1 MFFFLPYVTLYG
13 ESFTTI
19 NILEF
24 MNENSNVFRIDA
36 IIEVIF
42 VFIVPVVLT
51 AISAILMI
59 FKVSVPRC
67 VITSVLNVLAVG
79 VYFLLFNT
87 SFIDVNS
94 ENIGF
99 GLVCNI
105 VVACLGVILP
115 IVIIVLHK
123 AAAKN
128 SIQEEVA

>member
-1 MFFFLPYVTLYG
+1 
-13 ESFTTI
+13 
-19 NILEF
+19 

-94 ENIGF
+94 ENIAF

-105 VVACLGVILP
+105 VISCLGVILP
-115 IVIIVLHK
+115 IIIIVLHK
-123 AAAKN
+123 TALKKTI
-128 SIQEEVA
+128 SE